1 MSCMVDLQKEM
12 ELHDVLLRMLN
23 YRPGGIRLPSKV
35 YLYASLDGDSHR
47 LLSIK
52 DTPSFQNAKHDAWI
66 DGVLF
71 EGIDV
76 NTRLSQSCFLRQ
88 ITPVYM
94 DELFVNPV
102 IR

>member
-1 MSCMVDLQKEM
+1 MLAKLIFYSFPKPTQFK
-12 ELHDVLLRMLN
+12 LR
-23 YRPGGIRLPSKV
+23 PP
-35 YLYASLDGDSHR
+35 LDGDSYR

-76 NTRLSQSCFLRQ
+76 NTRYLKVAFEAD
-88 ITPVYM
+88 TPVYM

>member
-1 MSCMVDLQKEM
+1 NILFISLADTVQ
-12 ELHDVLLRMLN
+12 
-23 YRPGGIRLPSKV
+23 IT
-35 YLYASLDGDSHR
+35 AS

-76 NTRLSQSCFLRQ
+76 NTRYLKVAFEAD
-88 ITPVYM
+88 TPVYM

>member
-1 MSCMVDLQKEM
+1 M
-12 ELHDVLLRMLN
+12 ETR
-23 YRPGGIRLPSKV
+23 IV
-35 YLYASLDGDSHR
+35 YY
-47 LLSIK
+47 
-52 DTPSFQNAKHDAWI
+52 SFQNAKHDAWI

-76 NTRLSQSCFLRQ
+76 NTRYLKVAFEAD
-88 ITPVYM
+88 TPVYM